1 MCLYKEITFVFSY
14 IPGNV
19 LQHVAFYKEVIQPFY
34 WTCFSKYGK
43 RLSLYIP
50 NNNSSVCEKF
60 HYLKTDTMIDVF
72 FPQVTFKKGEGCL
85 KHADIFGGFD
95 LDNTYT
101 VLKKDIDY
109 PKHDHL
115 SAM

>member
-1 MCLYKEITFVFSY
+1 
-14 IPGNV
+14 
-19 LQHVAFYKEVIQPFY
+19 
-34 WTCFSKYGK
+34 
-43 RLSLYIP
+43 
-50 NNNSSVCEKF
+50 
-60 HYLKTDTMIDVF
+60 MIDVF